1 MSQKVSKKKIMGI
14 AFLLIAILLLMLGR
28 KLIETNNQGHYLV
41 KQAFISGKMT
51 ARMTPGTYGQWLGDI
66 HTYRAV
72 STIGFGTQKGEGAA
86 DISAIPVIFSD
97 GSKATISGLVRI
109 KLPYTEEGMIAL
121 KKEYA
126 RGYEHFI
133 RSGVVPV
140 IQNAVKLSAN
150 LRSAQDA
157 YTTLALFQQAID
169 DQLENGVYLT
179 RSDKIIVTN
188 SAGDTEERQVT
199 VILTDEDGNYL
210 RKANRIQELGCE
222 VLECVIDVPN
232 FDPKVEEMI
241 ALRKDEAMKTELA
254 KQAALRAKQDAITA
268 EQQGLANVATA
279 KYEKEVEKV
288 KEVTDASKKFEVE
301 QYAAKTALE
310 TAKKIEAEGRAKAAA
325 NRALV
330 QAGLTPQQEMER
342 DIKIADVVSKNI
354 ANAPTPSVVIGAGAG
369 GGTGSGGTGTV
380 MDVFGAERAL
390 ELVKKFGIDPAKTNK
405 KKN

>member
-1 MSQKVSKKKIMGI
+1 MKKRKIF
-14 AFLLIAILLLMLGR
+14 AVLFALVALLFIILLGR
-28 KLIETNNQGHYLV
+28 LIETNNQGQYQV
-41 KQAFISGKMT
+41 KQAFISGKMS
-51 ARMTPGTYGQWLGDI
+51 ARMTPGTYGQWLGNI
-66 HTYRAV
+66 STYRAV
-72 STIGFGTQKGEGAA
+72 ATIGFGNQKGEGSA
-86 DISAIPVIFSD
+86 DIVGIPVIFSD
-97 GSKATISGLVRI
+97 GSKATISGLVRLQ
-109 KLPYTEEGMIAL
+109 LPNDQDGLIEL

-126 RGYEHFI
+126 DGYDHFI

-169 DQLENGVYLT
+169 DQLENGIYLT
-179 RSDKIIVTN
+179 KSSVQDFVT
-188 SAGDTEERQVT
+188 ATGDTETRQVT
-199 VILTDEDGNYL
+199 EILKDSLNNPL
-210 RKANRIQELGCE
+210 RKANRIQELGCV
-222 VLECVIDVPN
+222 VLECVIDVPV

-288 KEVTDASKKFEVE
+288 KAVTDAAKAFEVE
-301 QYAAKTALE
+301 EYAAKQALE
-310 TAKKIEAEGRAKAAA
+310 TAKKIKAEGDAKAFA

-330 QAGLTPQQEMER
+330 AAGLTPQQQMEM

-354 ANAPTPSVVIGAGAG
+354 ASAPTPQVVIVG
-369 GGTGSGGTGTV
+369 GEGGSGSGAEEALK
-380 MDVFGAERAL
+380 VFGAERAL
-390 ELVKKFGIDPAKTNK
+390 ELIKKVNTGIK
-405 KKN
+405 

>member
-1 MSQKVSKKKIMGI
+1 MKKRKIFAI
-14 AFLLIAILLLMLGR
+14 AFAILAILFVILLGR
-28 KLIETNNQGHYLV
+28 LIETNDQGHYQV

-51 ARMTPGTYGQWLGDI
+51 ARMTPGTYGQWLGNI
-66 HTYRAV
+66 STYRAV
-72 STIGFGTQKGEGAA
+72 ATVGFGEQKGEGSA
-86 DISAIPVIFSD
+86 DIDGIPVIFSD

-109 KLPYTEEGMIAL
+109 KLPDTQEDLVDL
-121 KKEYA
+121 KQEYA
-126 RGYEHFI
+126 EGYEHFI

-179 RSDKIIVTN
+179 RSDKVVVTN

-199 VILTDEDGNYL
+199 VVLTDTMGNYL
-210 RKANRIQELGCE
+210 RKPNRIQELGCE

-288 KEVTDASKKFEVE
+288 KEVTDASKKYEVE
-301 QYAAKTALE
+301 KYAALQALE
-310 TAKKIEAEGRAKAAA
+310 TAKKIKAEGDAKAFA

-330 QAGLTPQQEMER
+330 AAGLTPQQEMEMK
-342 DIKIADVVSKNI
+342 IKIAEVVSGNVAK
-354 ANAPTPSVVIGAGAG
+354 APTPQVVIVGGEESG
-369 GGTGSGGTGTV
+369 GGANEALK
-380 MDVFGAERAL
+380 VFGAERAI
-390 ELVKKFGIDPAKTNK
+390 ELINKVNNGIK
-405 KKN
+405 